1 MKQLKKIKLGE
12 ETDPETRKALQGL
25 VLDSEKNMLQKEIA
39 EGRTI
44 QCKGI
49 LGGVQMANGLA
60 FAIAGFAS
68 DKITEKRNA
77 KEDQST
83 KDNAE
88 LKKLSLD
95 IIKIMKEKG
104 LLDRKTII

>member
-1 MKQLKKIKLGE
+1 
-12 ETDPETRKALQGL
+12 
-25 VLDSEKNMLQKEIA
+25 MLQKEIA
-39 EGRTI
+39 EGRAI
-44 QCKGI
+44 QWKGI

-68 DKITEKRNA
+68 DKINEKKA
-77 KEDQST
+77 KEDQLT

-104 LLDRKTII
+104 LLDRKTTISVLGAGE